1 MPLVLKSV
9 GTLLIQTNHNS
20 SFSVH
25 VHIYYYSCLNRSNLL
40 RPLRG
45 REPEGMWNL
54 LSIVRELFRRGDL
67 NAINLLVILTE
78 ECLANDQVLVWW
90 FDSRS
95 QASGNSSSH
104 TLGNRG
110 NTNAASTEATKHACA
125 GFCDELVSLWRLAA
139 LNPKLTDDEREEIKI
154 QLQEWHEKAV
164 EKGRTG
170 KRKLYNLSIKY

>member
-1 MPLVLKSV
+1 MIL
-9 GTLLIQTNHNS
+9 
-20 SFSVH
+20 SFNM
-25 VHIYYYSCLNRSNLL
+25 CRSNLL

-54 LSIVRELFRRGDL
+54 LSIVRELFCRGDM
-67 NAINLLVILTE
+67 NAVNLLIILTE
-78 ECLANDQVLVWW
+78 ECLANDQVLIWW

-104 TLGNRG
+104 NHSNGYRG

-125 GFCDELVSLWRLAA
+125 GFCDELVTLWRLAA
-139 LNPKLTDDEREEIKI
+139 LNPKLSDDEREEIKS
-154 QLQEWHEKAV
+154 QLQEWHQKAV

-170 KRKLYNLSIKY
+170 LNYP